1 MSGAFRYL
9 MKQAHRKMIME
20 EIYPCTKT
28 FCVCIEYLDF
38 SKKKDLYKYEHC
50 YITDMR
56 NNKYKTNKE
65 NYITFYDYKKVNQ
78 KFN

>member
-9 MKQAHRKMIME
+9 MKQAQRKMIME

-38 SKKKDLYKYEHC
+38 SKKKDIYKYEHC

-56 NNKYKTNKE
+56 NNKYKPKE
-65 NYITFYDYKKVNQ
+65 KNSFNYYD
-78 KFN
+78 